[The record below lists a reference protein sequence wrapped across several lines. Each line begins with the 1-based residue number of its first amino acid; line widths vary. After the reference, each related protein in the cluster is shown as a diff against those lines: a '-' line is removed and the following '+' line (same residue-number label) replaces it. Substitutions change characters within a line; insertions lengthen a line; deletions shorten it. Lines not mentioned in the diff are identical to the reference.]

1 MAQLLKVQDED
12 SLALLN
18 VADMDK
24 LRAMQDEC
32 ARIKEHT
39 NSKGDVTPV
48 ASIPWEMHQ
57 RFFDLNGITFS
68 QYIRSPELR
77 REFLNSPEV
86 QGFRLWRGRV

>member
-1 MAQLLKVQDED
+1 MPQQLRIQDD
-12 SLALLN
+12 DHLAVVN

-24 LRAMQDEC
+24 LREMQDEC

-39 NSKGDVTPV
+39 NSKGDVTPI

-57 RFFDLNGITFS
+57 RFFDLKGITLQ
-68 QYIRSPELR
+68 QYMRSHELK

-86 QGFRLWRGRV
+86 QGFRLWKGRV

>member
-1 MAQLLKVQDED
+1 MPQQLHVHDDEHI
-12 SLALLN
+12 ALVN

-24 LRAMQDEC
+24 LRDMQETC
-32 ARIKEHT
+32 AAIREHT

-57 RFFDLNGITFS
+57 RFFDLKGITLQ
-68 QYIRSPELR
+68 QYMRSPELK

-86 QGFRLWRGRV
+86 QGFRLWKGQL